1 MMEWNG
7 RWLYSWHMIGLDS
20 EVEAFDIILLTHPVS
35 VKKLPKVRTIDKQG
49 PIIRNQQEC
58 VEVPLDFDPRS
69 AGPGQCLWRELTP
82 LSGTS
87 SAMSSSSSSSSAM
100 SPVLY
105 LTCPER
111 DHKYDRYLNSQE
123 CLSNPAA
130 SFLLKYR

>member
-1 MMEWNG
+1 MEWNG

-20 EVEAFDIILLTHPVS
+20 EVEAFDIILITHPIS
-35 VKKLPKVRTIDKQG
+35 VKKLPKVRTIDKQR

-58 VEVPLDFDPRS
+58 VEVPLDFDPQS

-87 SAMSSSSSSSSAM
+87 SAMSPA
-100 SPVLY
+100 LY
-105 LTCPER
+105 LTCPPSHPER

-130 SFLLKYR
+130 SFLLKYK